1 MIFMVEEFS
10 GYEFLGRGW
19 RFPLRLDSN
28 GKIMLSS
35 GEDDIKEAIG
45 IILSTSKGERVM
57 QPDFGCGIHDLVFSS
72 MSTTTIGMIEESV
85 RDALVFYEP
94 RIDVLKVE
102 ARSDE
107 ARDGLIEINLEYR
120 VRATNNEYNMVYPF
134 YLKE

>member
-1 MIFMVEEFS
+1 
-10 GYEFLGRGW
+10 
-19 RFPLRLDSN
+19 
-28 GKIMLSS
+28 
-35 GEDDIKEAIG
+35 
-45 IILSTSKGERVM
+45 M

-107 ARDGLIEINLEYR
+107 ARDGLIEISLEYR
-120 VRATNNEYNMVYPF
+120 MRATNNEYNMVYPF

>member
-1 MIFMVEEFS
+1 MVEEFS

-19 RFPLRLDSN
+19 KFPFRLDSN

-35 GEDDIKEAIG
+35 GEDDVLESIR

-94 RIDVLKVE
+94 RIDVLKVV

-107 ARDGLIEINLEYR
+107 ARDGLIEINIEYR